1 MQDNTKTKKVYRFK
15 TIVATDETRAKFT
28 DLRNTLKTT
37 DKKLME
43 VLFNLGAKYVD
54 EVYDAFLDKMN
65 SDLRTHPVQ
74 AKKAAKK
81 KVTEQPVQEKVT
93 ELVDEDD
100 TPCLVE
106 AHGFAAEDAGEGAW
120 LEVKEI

>member
-28 DLRNTLKTT
+28 ELRNKLKTT

-43 VLFNLGAKYVD
+43 VLFNLGVKYAD
-54 EVYDAFLDKMN
+54 EVNDAFFNHLQT
-65 SDLRTHPVQ
+65 DLKTRPVQ